1 MVWIAHEFLLPSSW
15 LKIEINEW
23 IMKKKWLEWQKAIFT
38 LLRDCIRQIDAML
51 PCVCSVVDHRWYHN
65 VVRRECRTGLRL
77 VCHFF
82 YSCYVL
88 TSSVIC
94 YWTEARRPGIYLL
107 VIPTPE
113 RGKNKKV
120 VTFLPRFDAICD
132 ILLNC
137 HTVTLILLVSYDKK
151 EKCC

>member
-23 IMKKKWLEWQKAIFT
+23 IMKKEWLEWQKAIFT
-38 LLRDCIRQIDAML
+38 LLRDCIQQIDAML

-77 VCHFF
+77 VCQFF

-94 YWTEARRPGIYLL
+94 YWTEARRVIVSHTWILIGFYFWHRGDSSIVHVKIRTL
-107 VIPTPE
+107 VVDFMLHCVFAVIDH
-113 RGKNKKV
+113 R
-120 VTFLPRFDAICD
+120 
-132 ILLNC
+132 
-137 HTVTLILLVSYDKK
+137 
-151 EKCC
+151 